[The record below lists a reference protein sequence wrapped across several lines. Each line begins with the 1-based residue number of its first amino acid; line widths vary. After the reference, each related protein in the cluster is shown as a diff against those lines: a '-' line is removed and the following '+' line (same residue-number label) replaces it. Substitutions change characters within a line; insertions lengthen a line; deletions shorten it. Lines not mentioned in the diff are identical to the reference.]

1 VAEQPPLFWAID
13 AFVKATQPSN
23 VCVVHYSGY
32 EDAKHHGQ
40 ALLIDE
46 DLSTWLHE
54 GVVDIG
60 AAQWHIPRPGEM
72 TTVDAEALLTW
83 RSTRTYRYS
92 ATGRP
97 DALPSL
103 HLSVHITAPVAP
115 RDTVGVEEG
124 NCPMELHTYAG
135 VVEENY
141 QRLAD
146 ILLSAAPDASK
157 VQRLLS
163 IDLFPTPPMQRGY
176 AIWSE
181 GLLAE
186 AFACF
191 PKPAFPALLERLRTA
206 TGNQNTSRLYKALTM
221 WGDRF
226 ATALS
231 DWLASDTIRLQ
242 ARAIHGLTLYAKGL
256 NALCDAE
263 APALESRLHQTH
275 YAELVRCTRDW
286 ELGVAPVVLLS
297 GHPRHVLAHQ
307 LGTMV
312 VQATDEAH
320 RIAMLR
326 CLGRLCVPHQ
336 PAPDLVDAIAT
347 LAAEAGSR
355 LLEREA
361 VIALCHLD
369 CTQACA
375 YMRQHWLDG
384 APQRTMAAELLGLA
398 RTHAAFE
405 LLLELMADASA
416 ETRRKAIASLAS
428 FASEDTLRVL
438 NACQDPDPQTQR
450 LLLRGRHEL
459 RRRLQRQSTS
469 TQHRPS
475 AVYVISPLVLLSQAP
490 GQAVFTERE
499 WSVALA
505 PGLLAD
511 IASSR
516 RYAVELGLVERQ
528 GDVYRL
534 SGLGAAVHWVEGY
547 LQAGVRRYEDQ
558 QVDTASADM
567 ATGG

>member
-1 VAEQPPLFWAID
+1 
-13 AFVKATQPSN
+13 
-23 VCVVHYSGY
+23 
-32 EDAKHHGQ
+32 
-40 ALLIDE
+40 
-46 DLSTWLHE
+46 
-54 GVVDIG
+54 
-60 AAQWHIPRPGEM
+60 
-72 TTVDAEALLTW
+72 
-83 RSTRTYRYS
+83 
-92 ATGRP
+92 
-97 DALPSL
+97 
-103 HLSVHITAPVAP
+103 
-115 RDTVGVEEG
+115 
-124 NCPMELHTYAG
+124 MELHTYIG
-135 VVEENY
+135 VVEDNY

-146 ILLSAAPDASK
+146 ILLSADPDASK

-163 IDLFPTPPMQRGY
+163 IALLPTPSMKRGY

-191 PKPAFPALLERLRTA
+191 PAPAFPALLERLRTA
-206 TGNQNTSRLYKALTM
+206 TDNQDTARLYKALTM

-231 DWLASDTIRLQ
+231 DWLESDTIRLQ

-263 APALESRLHQTH
+263 APSLESRLHQTH
-275 YAELVRCTRDW
+275 YSELVRFTRDW
-286 ELGVAPVVLLS
+286 NLGVAPAALLS
-297 GHPRHVLAHQ
+297 GHPRHALARQ
-307 LGTMV
+307 LGTMLV
-312 VQATDEAH
+312 EATDEAQ

-326 CLGRLCVPHQ
+326 CIGRLCLPHQ

-347 LAAEAGSR
+347 LAAEADSG

-369 CTQACA
+369 RTQACA
-375 YMRQHWLDG
+375 YMLQHWLDG

-405 LLLELMADASA
+405 LLLELMADPSA

-438 NACQDPDPQTQR
+438 HAHQDPDPQTQR
-450 LLLRGRHEL
+450 QLLRSRHEL
-459 RRRLQRQSTS
+459 RRRLQRPSTS
-469 TQHRPS
+469 PRHHPS
-475 AVYVISPLVLLSQAP
+475 AIYGISPLILLSQVP

-499 WSVALA
+499 LSATLA

-511 IASSR
+511 MASSR
-516 RYAVELGLVERQ
+516 RYAVELGLLERQ
-528 GDVYRL
+528 VDVYRL

-547 LQAGVRRYEDQ
+547 LQAGLRRYGDH
-558 QVDTASADM
+558 QVDAASADM